1 MAVYFNEG
9 ASKIEDVAKEVS
21 ETLSDKGITSVLWN
35 QAAMDVYGYANVNPA
50 FDIK

>member
-1 MAVYFNEG
+1 MAVHLNPG

-21 ETLSDKGITSVLWN
+21 ETLSDKGISSVLWN
-35 QAAMDVYGYANVNPA
+35 QAAMDVYGYANEDPA